1 MATIREIP
9 DQNGPRHDDE
19 GRGERLQAV
28 QGHLTPEQQRRPRY
42 GQPFWPVTIAGS
54 SMYILVTAIV
64 LIGLALVHP
73 ADSFTTMPDNTA
85 VHPADPLNHEAV
97 NPRPEWYFLFLFQ
110 ILKVFGGSLEL
121 IGTLVIPAIGGLVLI
136 GLPFYDRNW
145 SRRAVKRPIAITL
158 ATVSLAGIAYLTYVP
173 ISNSIIPTGGA
184 DYLTTVA
191 AHPKWSNIEA
201 IFAQNCKGCHV
212 GVSNYQGGLNLS
224 TYEATIKGSA
234 GGGVFPGPVLKPGNA
249 KDSYIYAVVEWDR
262 ATMKKYDHGIG
273 GTMPLGMPQIAKTDR
288 QNLYNWIHDGAKNNG

>member
-1 MATIREIP
+1 MATVREIP
-9 DQNGPRHDDE
+9 GQNGPRHDDE
-19 GRGERLQAV
+19 GHGERLQAV

-54 SMYILVTAIV
+54 SMYILVTAVV
-64 LIGLALVHP
+64 LIALALVHP

-158 ATVSLAGIAYLTYVP
+158 ATVSLVGVAYLTYVP
-173 ISNSIIPTGGA
+173 IQSSILVPAGA
-184 DYLTTVA
+184 DYLTTVS
-191 AHPKWSNIEA
+191 AHPKWSNVQA
-201 IFAQNCKGCHV
+201 IFSKNCQGCHV
-212 GVSNYQGGLNLS
+212 GVSTYLGGLNLS
-224 TYEATIKGSA
+224 TYETTIKGGA
-234 GGGVFPGPVLKPGNA
+234 GGGPITGPVLKPGNA
-249 KDSYIYAVVEWDR
+249 KDSYIYAVVEWDH
-262 ATMKKYDHGIG
+262 ATMEKYDHKTGQP
-273 GTMPLGMPQIAKTDR
+273 MPLGQPQIPVTDR
-288 QNLYNWIHDGAKNNG
+288 KNLYNWIQDGAKNNG